1 MMERKGGCCLAPR
14 YAAGAQAGQGWHMGR
29 AMLKFRPIAPKPAV
43 MAPAPMPA
51 VPAGKGKGRRKAVAG
66 PGGTGRRGR
75 KPKKQATVAA
85 PTTQKLDYVQ
95 DKRLSSPSS
104 SSSGMTSVDS
114 SPPPPLPATLPL
126 MPVLPAE
133 EGFGGAAPVANL
145 APAHVAGLV
154 LPPQALRQAVS
165 WVTVEDVTGI
175 WRDGEAPYAAA
186 CGGDE
191 APTFVS
197 DQCGRVTW
205 TNVAFNRAVSGREGA
220 DAAMAPSA
228 AASEVRVV
236 LAAKDGAPV
245 PAWGSCAGFTC
256 RVRVPYACPRRG
268 SLVAPCDVWRLDA
281 GGYLWRLDLQA
292 TLSLSLGGF
301 I

>member
-14 YAAGAQAGQGWHMGR
+14 YAAGAQAGQAWHMGR
-29 AMLKFRPIAPKPAV
+29 AMLKFRPIAPKPAA
-43 MAPAPMPA
+43 MAPPPMPA
-51 VPAGKGKGRRKAVAG
+51 VPAGKGKRKAAAG
-66 PGGTGRRGR
+66 GAGRRGR
-75 KPKKQATVAA
+75 KPKKSATVAVPA

-95 DKRLSSPSS
+95 DKPLSSPSS

-126 MPVLPAE
+126 MPALLAE

-145 APAHVAGLV
+145 APAHVARLV
-154 LPPQALRQAVS
+154 LPPHALRQLVS
-165 WVTVEDVTGI
+165 SVTVEDVTGI

-205 TNVAFNRAVSGREGA
+205 TNVAFNRAVSGREDA
-220 DAAMAPSA
+220 DAAMALSA